1 MINAGNENPWKER
14 RNLGW
19 SGEMICACLGR
30 WRVCD
35 VQWRHK
41 CTNHLHQCSVCDP
54 SALEILDEVHQSN
67 PVNPLE
73 DCWESP
79 DKMHSFQSPRGAL
92 QESNKYSQI
101 VFIECSLII

>member
-1 MINAGNENPWKER
+1 M
-14 RNLGW
+14 
-19 SGEMICACLGR
+19 SG
-30 WRVCD
+30 
-35 VQWRHK
+35 
-41 CTNHLHQCSVCDP
+41 CDP

-79 DKMHSFQSPRGAL
+79 QKMHRPL
-92 QESNKYSQI
+92 QESNEYGQI